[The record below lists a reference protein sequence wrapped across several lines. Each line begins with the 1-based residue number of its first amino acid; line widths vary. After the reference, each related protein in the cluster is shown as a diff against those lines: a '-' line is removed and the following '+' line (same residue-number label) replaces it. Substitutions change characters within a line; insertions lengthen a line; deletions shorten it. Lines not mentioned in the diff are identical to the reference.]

1 MKAIIGRLENR
12 QRRQATAVHLRLA
25 RTREEVEV
33 ALRLRFE
40 VLNLELQ
47 EGLRNLFHWNWTRTP
62 K

>member
-1 MKAIIGRLENR
+1 MKAIIGRLEIVRVVRLR
-12 QRRQATAVHLRLA
+12 QYTLRLA

>member
-1 MKAIIGRLENR
+1 MKAIIGRVENCQIVRLR
-12 QRRQATAVHLRLA
+12 QYTLRLA
-25 RTREEVEV
+25 RTREKVEV

-40 VLNLELQ
+40 VLNLEVQ